1 MNCHVMRNIGVRG
14 DLDFMYHSL
23 RMSSV
28 HAELRPDKHNCQKDR
43 NDLPEASKFVAI
55 DPDHNR

>member
-1 MNCHVMRNIGVRG
+1 MRNIGVRG

-55 DPDHNR
+55 EPDHNR